1 MANYVKRGVIR
12 VATDSSMSLVLSNK
26 STEFYG
32 ALVDTIHEIAGE
44 IVANDPAIIAALQA
58 EVAGAVA
65 EAVSQA
71 GMVRFVDPG
80 IPMLNRWPADPLYA
94 ARETDRLG
102 RMTRGI
108 FAKDGR
114 QHLPL
119 AQVDQLRIGANGP
132 LITWGVPGSGV
143 AFTFKDVNGR
153 MSDLSIGLDGHFL
166 PHTIEYL
173 GKQLGTGGSPN
184 GGRALLVF
192 CGQSNA
198 QTGPSYLTIPGIR
211 EEDSRIDMWTG
222 TEIVPLPADDVSMG
236 AEVAREYA
244 RNHPGQRVLVVF
256 CGVGSIGFTTTSI
269 QPPPAGYRYFAA
281 GTWDRS
287 LTADP
292 QNRYVKAV
300 ALTLGALAAAGP
312 GSWIEAAF
320 WSQGEAD
327 GGLTQA
333 QYLAKAVDVF
343 SNFRIDVGVPDL
355 PWVIGSMTPEMHVD
369 HEGFEQIARAL
380 ADVPRALE
388 RTGFVWGPANGHRY
402 NQTVHYSYAGQ
413 IDRAGRMA
421 REGLLEARA
430 NVATNEPVSPLN
442 SRVRRNGGTA
452 TVEWDRPLC
461 HVDTLA
467 VEYSTNY
474 NPADPTVATWA
485 PALLDT
491 MHGSRATAP
500 VPSATA
506 VVFRSTVTNAVGST
520 MPALVNA

>member
-1 MANYVKRGVIR
+1 MTLVKLPRVQFATDESMATITKKTGSAFRAALEDLLAAVAAGVI
-12 VATDSSMSLVLSNK
+12 AD
-26 STEFYG
+26 
-32 ALVDTIHEIAGE
+32 H
-44 IVANDPAIIAALQA
+44 PAIIAALEAQSA
-58 EVAGAVA
+58 ELVGEALSEAGI
-65 EAVSQA
+65 
-71 GMVRFVDPG
+71 VRYVDPG
-80 IPMLNRWPADPLYA
+80 IPKENRWPADPVYA

-102 RMTRGI
+102 RMTRGVL
-108 FAKDGR
+108 AKDGT

-119 AQVDQLRIGANGP
+119 ARVDQLRIGSAGP

-143 AFTFKDVNGR
+143 AFTFKDINGR

-184 GGRALLVF
+184 GGRAILVF
-192 CGQSNA
+192 CGQSNS

-211 EEDSRIDMWTG
+211 EEDSRIDIWTG

-421 REGLLEARA
+421 REGLIEARA
-430 NVATNEPVSPLN
+430 NVLTNEPVSPLN

-461 HVDTLA
+461 HVDALA

-485 PALLDT
+485 PALIDT
-491 MHGSRATAP
+491 MHGSRATAA

-506 VVFRSTVTNAVGST
+506 VAFRTTVTNAVGST